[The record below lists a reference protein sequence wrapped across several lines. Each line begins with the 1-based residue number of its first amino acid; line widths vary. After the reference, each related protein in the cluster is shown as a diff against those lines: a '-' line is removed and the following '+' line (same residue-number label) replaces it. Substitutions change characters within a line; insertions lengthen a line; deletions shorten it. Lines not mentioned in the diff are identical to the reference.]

1 MRQYEIFGGE
11 EKHMKDY
18 FTKAAKFLHD
28 NDILTWLLIVAL
40 ILLQFRDDWEI
51 RDVQTCASLAL
62 MYGILNYREV
72 HYLRRKV
79 KNLEKRRN

>member
-40 ILLQFRDDWEI
+40 ILLQYWQKDDK
-51 RDVQTCASLAL
+51 
-62 MYGILNYREV
+62 NYLITLKEN
-72 HYLRRKV
+72 Y
-79 KNLEKRRN
+79 